1 MTAGL
6 IKANI
11 LVSDCISIHVN
22 LTFPKY
28 IHCSFIRWANL
39 TGVRLHICCA
49 FLKGPISISNG
60 KAVISPGLF
69 CGTQTEF
76 EWCIIVVNIARWIH
90 HNTLVCSGKHKM
102 QGAKGRSTSKSSCC
116 SYVRNVSKIFSRWDL
131 AFRIVLNILNQYH
144 MEKNVVMNQI
154 FIHWKRNGEN

>member
-1 MTAGL
+1 MHIQYECQHERQQIFVAKMTAGL

-11 LVSDCISIHVN
+11 LVSVCISIHVN

-28 IHCSFIRWANL
+28 IHCSFIRWADL

-102 QGAKGRSTSKSSCC
+102 QGAKGRSDLKIKLLFLCKECLENLQS
-116 SYVRNVSKIFSRWDL
+116 VRSGFQDSAKYS
-131 AFRIVLNILNQYH
+131 
-144 MEKNVVMNQI
+144 
-154 FIHWKRNGEN
+154 

>member
-11 LVSDCISIHVN
+11 LVSDRLSIHVN

-28 IHCSFIRWANL
+28 IHCSFIRWADL
-39 TGVRLHICCA
+39 TGVHLHICCA

-76 EWCIIVVNIARWIH
+76 EWCIIYIYA
-90 HNTLVCSGKHKM
+90 
-102 QGAKGRSTSKSSCC
+102 
-116 SYVRNVSKIFSRWDL
+116 FSRRFYPNHIQVIHFLSVCGPWE
-131 AFRIVLNILNQYH
+131 LNPQPFALLTQCSTTEPQEHWHHSCEYSQ
-144 MEKNVVMNQI
+144 MNTSQH
-154 FIHWKRNGEN
+154 FGLFWKT